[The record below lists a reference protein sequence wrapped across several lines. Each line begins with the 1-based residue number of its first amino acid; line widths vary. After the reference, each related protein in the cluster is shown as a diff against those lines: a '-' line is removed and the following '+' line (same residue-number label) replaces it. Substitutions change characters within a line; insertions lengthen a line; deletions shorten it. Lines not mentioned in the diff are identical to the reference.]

1 MTLLDLLPADW
12 TQVFAI
18 ETPLLELL
26 ARGTALYF
34 GLLALVR
41 LMPRRT
47 GGELA
52 TMDLI
57 FVLLI
62 AEAAAHALGDYTSVA
77 DGLVMIV
84 TLMGWNWLVNALSYH
99 VPAIERLASA
109 PPIEVIRRGK
119 LLRRNMR
126 REYLTQEELMGHLRT
141 EGVDRIEDVQSACIE
156 SDGRISVIRADG

>member
-1 MTLLDLLPADW
+1 MPLMPEEW
-12 TQVFAI
+12 REIFAL

-34 GLLALVR
+34 ALPVLVR

-52 TMDLI
+52 NMDLV

-77 DGLVMIV
+77 DGVVMNA
-84 TLMGWNWLVNALSYH
+84 TLMAWNWSVNALSFR
-99 VPAIERLASA
+99 VPAVERLASA
-109 PPIEVIRRGK
+109 PPIQV
-119 LLRRNMR
+119 
-126 REYLTQEELMGHLRT
+126 
-141 EGVDRIEDVQSACIE
+141 VP
-156 SDGRISVIRADG
+156 GRQAAPAEHAEHHDHSGRQVTAG